1 MLINSINRA
10 SWCDKCHV
18 SHSARDIR
26 DWFQWFIMAPT
37 RFASKPIG
45 IKENL
50 NGIAN
55 HGITT
60 RSKQLASLKT
70 HKDGLKVPNKRKA
83 DSPLKDVTAKR
94 AAFGD
99 ITNAFNKSSVVPD
112 KDKVVVA
119 KKVTVE
125 SKMLPTVKVITP
137 FSYHKLW
144 RVHLHSFS
152 VNLVVNTITFATY
165 VF

>member
-1 MLINSINRA
+1 
-10 SWCDKCHV
+10 
-18 SHSARDIR
+18 
-26 DWFQWFIMAPT
+26 MAPT

-45 IKENL
+45 ANENL
-50 NGIAN
+50 NGILS

-83 DSPLKDVTAKR
+83 DSPLKDITAKR

-99 ITNAFNKSSVVPD
+99 ITNAFNKASAVSDKEKIIVV
-112 KDKVVVA
+112 

-125 SKMLPTVKVITP
+125 TKMLPTVKVNKYLIRIIFILEGTP
-137 FSYHKLW
+137 DC
-144 RVHLHSFS
+144 FS
-152 VNLVVNTITFATY
+152 VNLAAVTTIFFENIPFQFHIDSSFGSMNFLENFCGCTIY
-165 VF
+165 Y

>member
-1 MLINSINRA
+1 
-10 SWCDKCHV
+10 
-18 SHSARDIR
+18 
-26 DWFQWFIMAPT
+26 MAPT

-45 IKENL
+45 VNENL
-50 NGIAN
+50 NGILS

-70 HKDGLKVPNKRKA
+70 LKDGLKVPNKRKA
-83 DSPLKDVTAKR
+83 DSPLKDIVTAKR

-99 ITNAFNKSSVVPD
+99 ITNAFNKTSAVAD
-112 KDKVVVA
+112 KDKVMVV

-125 SKMLPTVKVITP
+125 TKMLPTLKVNIQ
-137 FSYHKLW
+137 FFYDNKYW

-152 VNLVVNTITFATY
+152 LILIAIT
-165 VF
+165 VFFTNIPFSFQIHLSQRI